1 MEAFIADHLIEI
13 FFGLVSAGALAFCKY
28 MHKQMKNYRRLLEEQ
43 EDQQL
48 EHTIESRLEP
58 IMLEIEE
65 LRKYI
70 RDIGQVEKTHMD
82 LIVSSYRFRLV
93 QLCKEFIRQGY
104 MTQNQYDQL
113 TEFYKLYT
121 ALGGNGQ
128 AKEYYE
134 TTMKLPVHE
143 TEIK

>member
-1 MEAFIADHLIEI
+1 MTAFIANHLIEI
-13 FFGLVSAGALAFCKY
+13 FFGLISAGALAFCKY
-28 MHKQMKNYRRLLEEQ
+28 MHKQMKNYKKLLEEK

-48 EHTIESRLEP
+48 EETIDARLEP
-58 IMLEIEE
+58 IMLELEE

-70 RDIGQVEKTHMD
+70 RDVGQVEKTHMD

-134 TTMKLPVHE
+134 TTMKLQVHDAKDE
-143 TEIK
+143 

>member
-1 MEAFIADHLIEI
+1 MANFIAEHLIEI

-28 MHKQMKNYRRLLEEQ
+28 THKQMKNYRRLLEEQ
-43 EDQQL
+43 ENQRL
-48 EHTIESRLEP
+48 EETIESRLEP
-58 IMLEIEE
+58 ILVEIEE

-70 RDIGQVEKTHMD
+70 RDVGQVEKSHMD
-82 LIVSSYRFRLV
+82 LIVSSYRFRLI

-134 TTMKLPVHE
+134 TTIKLPVHDAVA
-143 TEIK
+143 

>member
-28 MHKQMKNYRRLLEEQ
+28 MHRQMKNYRRLLEEQ

-70 RDIGQVEKTHMD
+70 RDVGQIEKTHMD

-143 TEIK
+143 TETK